1 MGIGM
6 TDENELTLSDL
17 VTRAWQLRGAVVV
30 ILLAS
35 ILFAAAWVFGKAANF
50 NTPVQYYVTLRNIE
64 NSRFQNGAAF
74 SPGDLLIPQVIA
86 GLRKRFHIPDDVP
99 LKDYLAVDYGSPLA
113 SAVSEK
119 YQMRL
124 AERNLSQVELEAI
137 NTAYKQEL
145 EATMRSG
152 LRIDVNYAGLG
163 VDKETGS
170 AIAVAIPQLW
180 SDIYSKQFRIFI
192 DPRLQ
197 GAAVTMTPEKLD
209 TSASVLTADT
219 RLKSMT
225 AGIKILS
232 GDNRLSSMTT
242 HDGLSFADLSAQIA
256 QFYNIYFYPI
266 LSGAREEGDF
276 VFASYMRERLLT
288 LADLQRK
295 LAGLDQ
301 TISDLREFQGKVSS
315 ARNNPPQGG
324 IGTGGEG
331 VQLADGA
338 LNQIIELTNRASL
351 VDYVKGVFKDR
362 QEMVEETSALQ
373 MEIDR
378 LQEATQSR
386 SSPEFRSAA
395 ATELAKLTASY
406 QELLSSARTRMTDMA
421 GELYVPQSGPTTAT
435 SLVSFRNLLAFPFAL
450 AVGGILSLLLVLLW
464 PARRAQRPP
473 MAKLESVAMNA
484 AE

>member
-1 MGIGM
+1 
-6 TDENELTLSDL
+6 
-17 VTRAWQLRGAVVV
+17 
-30 ILLAS
+30 
-35 ILFAAAWVFGKAANF
+35 
-50 NTPVQYYVTLRNIE
+50 
-64 NSRFQNGAAF
+64 
-74 SPGDLLIPQVIA
+74 
-86 GLRKRFHIPDDVP
+86 
-99 LKDYLAVDYGSPLA
+99 
-113 SAVSEK
+113 
-119 YQMRL
+119 
-124 AERNLSQVELEAI
+124 
-137 NTAYKQEL
+137 
-145 EATMRSG
+145 
-152 LRIDVNYAGLG
+152 
-163 VDKETGS
+163 
-170 AIAVAIPQLW
+170 
-180 SDIYSKQFRIFI
+180 
-192 DPRLQ
+192 
-197 GAAVTMTPEKLD
+197 MTPEKLD

-276 VFASYMRERLLT
+276 VFASYMRERLLS